1 MTSSMPDRLENVV
14 LFLLTLN
21 STKNKQDGKNMIL
34 DKQSQVFFKNQRRI
48 KRATTQLDITLVAHG
63 REQQIENV
71 MDY

>member
-1 MTSSMPDRLENVV
+1 MPDRLENVV